1 MPIDPSIA
9 MSAAPTPNMGP
20 NMGVAIQ
27 NAQQLYGLQQM
38 QQQAQA
44 QNALKSIMSQP
55 GMVDETGNP
64 TPNALKQISAV
75 SPEMGMKLRQNMLVQ
90 QQAKLQQ
97 DVTKTSLFGKKMDLM
112 GDGADAATIAYEAG
126 LQRGLTPQQATSAA
140 QDVYTEK
147 LQSLSDSGLFST
159 EEVGRMP
166 KQFDPVKVK
175 AFSGN
180 LEDWRKQQA
189 LRVVQDKKARSE
201 GRLDAAQTER
211 ERHDRAMEGKTSSSP
226 ASAAEHD
233 VEAIANANITTKEK
247 ELGRTMTDAE
257 KAAERQNARSGS
269 GKLAASPAAIKERDI
284 ETLARAQ
291 FRQTHD
297 GKEPGPD
304 DAADLA
310 KLKQAERSR
319 STAMSGRNAQMV
331 GRSLTSAADAVT
343 DLRNIVEL
351 PISIDTGIFGGR
363 KQGPGLMAATKEIL
377 ANRVT
382 GEDAQAYN
390 TAMAGLERSLG
401 GLATG
406 GLAVS
411 DNVMNQFGKL
421 QIEKGDTN
429 LIKLRKLATM
439 RQNVDNGLDGLLT
452 NPQLGDA
459 QKAMVEKLQKE
470 VQTAVPWTVHD
481 VNQVEF
487 GKDIKATVGQFA
499 KKVGVSKPDDK
510 TADVNAPAAA
520 VAYLKAH
527 PDAAPHFDEK
537 YGSGAAAKVL
547 VK

>member
-189 LRVVQDKKARSE
+189 LRVVQDKEARSE

-211 ERHDRAMEGKTSSSP
+211 ERHDRAMEGKTSSPP

-439 RQNVDNGLDGLLT
+439 RQNVDNALDGLLT

-470 VQTAVPWTVHD
+470 LQAAVPWTVHD

-499 KKVGVSKPDDK
+499 KKVGVLKPDDK